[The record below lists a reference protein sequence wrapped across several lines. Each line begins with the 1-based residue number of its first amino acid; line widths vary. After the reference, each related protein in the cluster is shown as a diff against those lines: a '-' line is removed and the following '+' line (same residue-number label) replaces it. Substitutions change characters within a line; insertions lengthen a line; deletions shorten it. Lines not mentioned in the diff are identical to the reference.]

1 MAGTGTARA
10 KRAVATT
17 ATCGV
22 TSARRRRAPLDPIGR
37 SPAARPE
44 EGATHTL
51 SHSPKIIYF
60 MLYRLNILYLCEFFR
75 SVCVQC
81 EIFAR

>member
-1 MAGTGTARA
+1 MNKRLISLRECYEVTAG
-10 KRAVATT
+10 
-17 ATCGV
+17 
-22 TSARRRRAPLDPIGR
+22 RRRAPVDPIG
-37 SPAARPE
+37 PKLPARPG
-44 EGATHTL
+44 EGATHTIKP
-51 SHSPKIIYF
+51 SPKIIYF